1 MNTGYTVF
9 ALVVGSNDFP
19 LDMLRYDSCYPFN
32 EEDASNLDSDVYER
46 RAIVVA
52 RDDGRPFEPERWHS
66 FCWKVVG
73 QYRNFTEAEQAQ
85 KDWRA
90 THGNV

>member
-1 MNTGYTVF
+1 MNTGRTVF
-9 ALVVGSNDFP
+9 ALVVGSDDFP

-32 EEDASNLDSDVYER
+32 EEDVSSLDSDSYER

-52 RDDGRPFEPERWHS
+52 RDDGRPFALERWHS
-66 FCWKVVG
+66 FCWEVVG
-73 QYRNFTEAEQAQ
+73 QYRNLTEAERAQ

-90 THGNV
+90 TYGKV